1 MLNKLYLRNVQKIIG
16 QLVDFNFSRT
26 WSARSLT
33 ASVTYQ
39 AKGQSLLHVDWIH
52 RSVRSSLC
60 NYAPLQLNPQSIP
73 FFSIFTHSTHHNS
86 HYFVATHTTIFTWGK
101 VPSNLFHFRI
111 NIESY
116 ACLFDISRL
125 CCCFRRIC
133 HLFLWLCN
141 VLQELDVTNFR
152 GIFHI
157 GKNTNLPFDITFHF
171 PFCPL

>member
-1 MLNKLYLRNVQKIIG
+1 MFKKS
-16 QLVDFNFSRT
+16 LVSWSTSISRGPEVLDRWPPPWPT
-26 WSARSLT
+26 KQR
-33 ASVTYQ
+33 
-39 AKGQSLLHVDWIH
+39 
-52 RSVRSSLC
+52 VRVYSMFPEFVAPSGAHYITMRHC
-60 NYAPLQLNPQSIP
+60 NSTHDLSP
-73 FFSIFTHSTHHNS
+73 FFSSIFTHSTHHNS

-116 ACLFDISRL
+116 ACLFNISRL
-125 CCCFRRIC
+125 CRCFRRIC